1 MYPTAPIGER
11 GSCQAWYSFGGSLA
25 LSFQTSVSFTVIIL
39 FLSISISSSR
49 KEGFAQGSDEK
60 MPTAISSDAFLRGL
74 PLGSLPTE
82 HTLPAFPFGIVKS
95 SEGDSKTEAMQA
107 TYSPNAPDRTAN
119 TVTTAQFE
127 SPEVTSTVS
136 PTIGSGIAIPPQ
148 QLFPSTL
155 PTPQTQLETKAI
167 RWRERW
173 GLDPTLPNFCV
184 GYETISFRR
193 GNDSVGPYSQGD
205 GLNRFDQ
212 EVSGRYTFS
221 RLLGKMDRIEFKF
234 TGPFHWDRQSI
245 SIGPVNSSLPAA
257 IASSFDGADRHRQF
271 HGVRLSSYELNRCW
285 SGDELSMIYGGLR
298 LFDHAER
305 YRLESTKGLSISS
318 FRLETDN
325 FLAGGQMGMNLFRP
339 ISQRLTVGFATAIG
353 LYGNFAS
360 GSLNAGDGV
369 TTLVDAGE
377 SRFHLNSMFEMSG
390 LVNYRISQNIVATGG
405 YEWWYIPGLATPA
418 DQRLAY
424 NSQLSQFSI
433 RTGDDQLFRG
443 WSVGLFARF

>member
-11 GSCQAWYSFGGSLA
+11 GSYRAWYWFGGSLA
-25 LSFQTSVSFTVIIL
+25 IPFQTSVSFTVIIL
-39 FLSISISSSR
+39 LLSISISSSR
-49 KEGFAQGSDEK
+49 KAGFAQGSDEK
-60 MPTAISSDAFLRGL
+60 MHTAISSDAFLRGL

-82 HTLPAFPFGIVKS
+82 HTQPAFPFGIVKS

-127 SPEVTSTVS
+127 SPEVTSTVG
-136 PTIGSGIAIPPQ
+136 TGIAIPPE
-148 QLFPSTL
+148 QLVQSSI
-155 PTPQTQLETKAI
+155 PTPQTQLETKSI
-167 RWRERW
+167 SWRDRLR
-173 GLDPTLPNFCV
+173 LDSTLPNFCV
-184 GYETISFRR
+184 GYETVGFRR
-193 GNDSVGPYSQGD
+193 GNDSVGPYSEGD

-305 YRLESTKGLSISS
+305 YRLESAKGLSISS

-325 FLAGGQMGMNLFRP
+325 FLAGGQMGINLFRP
-339 ISQRLTVGFATAIG
+339 MSQRLSAGFATGIG

-360 GSLNAGDGV
+360 GSFSAVDGA
-369 TTLVDAGE
+369 TTLVGASE
-377 SRFHLNSMFEMSG
+377 SVFHLNSMFEMSG

-405 YEWWYIPGLATPA
+405 YEWWYFPGLATTA

-443 WSVGLFARF
+443 WSVGLSARF

>member
-1 MYPTAPIGER
+1 MAS
-11 GSCQAWYSFGGSLA
+11 SCG
-25 LSFQTSVSFTVIIL
+25 
-39 FLSISISSSR
+39 
-49 KEGFAQGSDEK
+49 EGFAQVSYEK
-60 MPTAISSDAFLRGL
+60 TPAAISSEAFMNAL
-74 PLGSLPTE
+74 PPGSLPTE
-82 HTLPAFPFGIVKS
+82 PSLPAFPPGTARS
-95 SEGDSKTEAMQA
+95 SEKDPERA
-107 TYSPNAPDRTAN
+107 TTKAAFSPKEQGLSSNN
-119 TVTTAQFE
+119 VITAQFE

-155 PTPQTQLETKAI
+155 PTPQNQLETKAL
-167 RWRERW
+167 RWRDRR
-173 GLDPTLPNFCV
+173 GPDPTLPNFCV

-193 GNDSVGPYSQGD
+193 GNDSVGPYSQGE

-325 FLAGGQMGMNLFRP
+325 FLAGGQLGMNLFRP

-369 TTLVDAGE
+369 TTLVGASE
-377 SRFHLNSMFEMSG
+377 SVFRLNSMFEMSG

-405 YEWWYIPGLATPA
+405 YEWWYFPGLATPA

-443 WSVGLFARF
+443 WSVGLSARF

>member
-1 MYPTAPIGER
+1 M
-11 GSCQAWYSFGGSLA
+11 GSLCG
-25 LSFQTSVSFTVIIL
+25 Q
-39 FLSISISSSR
+39 
-49 KEGFAQGSDEK
+49 GFAQLSYEQT
-60 MPTAISSDAFLRGL
+60 PAAISSEAFLKEL
-74 PLGSLPTE
+74 PPGSLPTE
-82 HTLPAFPFGIVKS
+82 PSLPAFPLGTTRS
-95 SEGDSKTEAMQA
+95 SEKDPERATTQA
-107 TYSPNAPDRTAN
+107 AFSPKEQGLSSNS
-119 TVTTAQFE
+119 VITAQFE

-136 PTIGSGIAIPPQ
+136 PTVSPTIGSGIAILPQ
-148 QLFPSTL
+148 QLFPTTL
-155 PTPQTQLETKAI
+155 PSPQSQAI
-167 RWRERW
+167 RWRDRW
-173 GLDPTLPNFCV
+173 GIDPTLPNFCV
-184 GYETISFRR
+184 GYETVSFRR
-193 GNDSVGPYSQGD
+193 GNDSVGPYSQGE

-221 RLLGKMDRIEFKF
+221 RLLGKMDRIECKF
-234 TGPFHWDRQSI
+234 TGPFHWDRQST
-245 SIGPVNSSLPAA
+245 SMGPVNSSFPAT

-305 YRLESTKGLSISS
+305 YRLESTKGASVSS

-339 ISQRLTVGFATAIG
+339 ISQRLTVGFASAMG

-369 TTLVDAGE
+369 TTPVGASE
-377 SRFHLNSMFEMSG
+377 SGFHLNSMFEMSG
-390 LVNYRISQNIVATGG
+390 RVNYRISQNIVAIGG
-405 YEWWYIPGLATPA
+405 YEWWYFPGLATPA

-443 WSVGLFARF
+443 WSVGLSARF